1 MRPTTR
7 MTALAAAWAMLCA
20 GLIGGAVTPATA
32 TTGAGTARTAVTAR
46 PPVSGVVAAAGVHQ
60 FIDCRGPLRAGQ
72 PAGPTVVLVSGLGAG
87 SAYWGKVRAALL
99 PTTRLC
105 VYDRPGLGRSPA
117 RPAARVVDAGIHA
130 AELAGLLTAA
140 HETGPLVIVGHSYGG
155 LLVRAFAIRYPSR
168 VAAVMMLDAS
178 YADQWRSGSRYWP
191 EPRARIDM
199 LRTQQIVWGLPRLG
213 HKPLIVM
220 TAGIGS
226 SSHWLNRQRAMA
238 TMSADVEHVIIP
250 RSSHVI
256 QQYDPAAVVY
266 GVALLV
272 QSVRNRTALPRCSAL
287 ATHWVAVAAR
297 CMR

>member
-1 MRPTTR
+1 M
-7 MTALAAAWAMLCA
+7 MAFAAAWAMLCA
-20 GLIGGAVTPATA
+20 ALVGGAMAPATA
-32 TTGAGTARTAVTAR
+32 APGAALAAVKAR
-46 PPVSGVVAAAGVHQ
+46 PPVSGILAAAGVRQ
-60 FIDCRGPLRAGQ
+60 FADCRGPLRAGL
-72 PAGPTVVLVSGLGAG
+72 PTGPTVVLVSGLGAS
-87 SAYWGKVRAALL
+87 SAYWGRVRAALL
-99 PTTRLC
+99 PTTRVC
-105 VYDRPGLGRSPA
+105 VYDRPGLGYSPA
-117 RPAARVVDAGIHA
+117 RSAARVVDAGIHA

-226 SSHWLNRQRAMA
+226 SSHWLDRQRAMA
-238 TMSADVEHVIIP
+238 RMSADVEHVIIP

-256 QQYDPAAVVY
+256 QQHDPAAVVY
-266 GVALLV
+266 GVTLLV
-272 QSVRNRTALPRCSAL
+272 RSVRDRAALPPCSAL
-287 ATHWVAVAAR
+287 APRWAAVGAR
-297 CMR
+297 CVR